1 MSRTAATSAPRFV
14 PWSPSSD
21 LWFRVLTPDHH
32 PVAVTAEGA
41 LAAATAMAVAR
52 HHAARYAVIAASDG
66 RSLEVGLDGH
76 TTLTPP
82 DTDPHGWPVTV
93 QRALRRFAP
102 TRRSD
107 EGEHPWPTPSKP

>member
-1 MSRTAATSAPRFV
+1 MSRTAATRALRFV
-14 PWSPSSD
+14 PLSPSSE
-21 LWFRVLTPDHH
+21 LRFRVLTPDHH

-41 LAAATAMAVAR
+41 LAAATALAVAR
-52 HHAARYAVIAASDG
+52 HHAARCAVIAASDG
-66 RSLEVGLDGH
+66 RSLEVDLDGH

-107 EGEHPWPTPSKP
+107 EGEHP